1 MEPISTVD
9 GVSPPATA
17 ATTPATP
24 PTVGPG
30 ASTQWKLLIALVLG
44 VPYLLYVFW
53 CLFLLASLP
62 SATASDAFIMA
73 GVVSSLVGGVV
84 LLAVSYVIFMRIGSS
99 KAMPNAKLMALIKLG
114 VFAVPGL
121 VLSAATGFMI
131 SREPQLSI
139 AITSPT
145 STDQFVA
152 PLTMT
157 FSVAETV
164 ELLKGRGFT
173 PIQFAWD
180 INGDNQIDQQT
191 LSPELTATYDREGIK
206 TIRVVMRSSDGDTR
220 NASRRFL
227 ISRSV
232 FSVTPLP
239 AIVERPVVFSLAQ
252 LYPQS
257 DAVRTVAW
265 DFDGDGNVDDEGA
278 SLQTSFTYLNT
289 GTFTVSAV
297 ASLANNTQIRYE
309 RTIAVQEE
317 PPLPFPV
324 TVTSQPNNLIGTAP
338 FAALFSIDTDEPVHS
353 VQWDFGDGQKGEG
366 QRVTHTFSR
375 NGSYGV
381 VARVRSTSGVIAEV
395 NTLVKVVD
403 ELRLNDLRFEGSPQV
418 QSNRISGEVP
428 LTLDLRP
435 VTQTPFVD
443 FVWEAPDATEIGST
457 DTRLQAIYRR
467 PGTYTVTLVGQDQEN
482 HVLRLPIEVIVEPPS
497 SVITF
502 QMSPETG
509 IAPLTVKFDASASEI
524 PGEEITGFIWDF
536 RDGSE
541 QEYGGAFSQH
551 VFTRPGTYTV
561 NLTARTT
568 SGKQQSAT
576 KTLVVRAPSLQPRIL
591 ASRLSG
597 TAPLTVAF
605 DASPSSGVIANYEW
619 NFGDNTQ
626 NDGMQVE
633 HTFLDPGTYTVIL
646 TVRDAAGAS
655 SSTTATITV
664 Q

>member
-1 MEPISTVD
+1 MEPTSTVD
-9 GVSPPATA
+9 GVSPPAPAVTA
-17 ATTPATP
+17 PQPAAAP
-24 PTVGPG
+24 
-30 ASTQWKLLIALVLG
+30 ASSTQWKLLIALILG
-44 VPYLLYVFW
+44 VPYVLYAFW
-53 CLFLLASLP
+53 CLFLLTSLP
-62 SATASDAFIMA
+62 SATASDTFVTIALSSVIA
-73 GVVSSLVGGVV
+73 GGIV
-84 LLAVSYVIFMRIGSS
+84 LAAVSYIIFMRIGSS
-99 KAMPNAKLMALIKLG
+99 KALPNAKLIALIKLG
-114 VFAVPGL
+114 LFAVPGIL
-121 VLSAATGFMI
+121 LSAATGFMI
-131 SREPQLSI
+131 SGEPQLSI
-139 AITSPT
+139 AITNPT
-145 STDQFVA
+145 SSDQLVA

-157 FSVAETV
+157 FSVAQTV
-164 ELLKGRGFT
+164 ELLKQRGFA
-173 PIQFAWD
+173 PIQYSWD

-191 LSPELTATYDREGIK
+191 LSPELTATFDREGIK
-206 TIRVVMRSSDGDTR
+206 TVRVVMRSSDGSTR
-220 NASRRFL
+220 DASRRFL

-257 DAVRTVAW
+257 DAVRTVSW
-265 DFDGDGNVDDEGA
+265 DFDGDGTADDEGPG
-278 SLQTSFTYLNT
+278 LQTSFTYLRT
-289 GTFTVSAV
+289 GSFTVSAV
-297 ASLANNTQIRYE
+297 ASLANNTQVRYE
-309 RTIAVQEE
+309 RTIDVQEE
-317 PPLPFPV
+317 PPQPFPV
-324 TVTSQPNNLIGTAP
+324 SMKSQPNNLIGTAP
-338 FAALFSIDTDEPVHS
+338 FAALFSIETSEPVHS

-366 QRVTHTFSR
+366 QRVTHTFGR
-375 NGSYGV
+375 NGSYAV
-381 VARVRSTSGVIAEV
+381 VARVRSQSGVIAEV

-467 PGTYTVTLVGQDQEN
+467 PGTYTITLVGQDQEN
-482 HVLRLPIEVIVEPPS
+482 HVLRLPIEVQVNPPS

-502 QMSPETG
+502 QMSPESG

-541 QEYGGAFSQH
+541 VEYGGAFSQH
-551 VFTRPGTYTV
+551 VFTRPGTYAV

-568 SGKQQSAT
+568 SGKQQST
-576 KTLVVRAPSLQPRIL
+576 TRTLVVRAASLQPRIL

-597 TAPLTVAF
+597 QAPLTVAF
-605 DASPSSGVIANYEW
+605 DASPSSGLISNYEW

-633 HTFLDPGTYTVIL
+633 HTFLDPGTYTVVL

>member
-1 MEPISTVD
+1 MEQNSTVD
-9 GVSPPATA
+9 GVIPPEAPKVVPLIPV
-17 ATTPATP
+17 PA
-24 PTVGPG
+24 
-30 ASTQWKLLIALVLG
+30 ASTQWKLLVALLLG
-44 VPYLLYVFW
+44 IPYTIYIFW
-53 CLFLLASLP
+53 CLFLLSSLP
-62 SATASDAFIMA
+62 SATASDTFIMI
-73 GVVSSLVGGVV
+73 GVVSAILGGIV
-84 LLAVSYVIFMRIGSS
+84 LLAIAYIIFMRIGVS
-99 KAMPNAKLMALIKLG
+99 KALPNAKLMALIKLG
-114 VFAVPGL
+114 VFVVPGIL
-121 VLSAATGFMI
+121 LSAATGYMI

-145 STDQFVA
+145 STEQFVA

-157 FSVAETV
+157 FSVADTV
-164 ELLKGRGFT
+164 ALLQSRGFN
-173 PIQFAWD
+173 PIQYAWD
-180 INGDNQIDQQT
+180 INGDNQVDQQT

-206 TIRVVMRSSDGDTR
+206 TIRVVMKASDGSTR
-220 NASRRFL
+220 DASRRFL
-227 ISRSV
+227 ISKSV

-257 DAVRTVAW
+257 ETVRSVSW
-265 DFDGDGNVDDEGA
+265 DFDGDGTADDEGTG
-278 SLQTSFTYLNT
+278 LQTSFTYLNT
-289 GTFTVSAV
+289 GTFNVSAV

-309 RTIAVQEE
+309 RTITVQEE

-324 TVTSQPNNLIGTAP
+324 TLNSQPNNLIGTAP
-338 FAALFSIDTDEPVHS
+338 FAALFSIETLEPVHS

-366 QRVTHTFSR
+366 QRATHTFTR
-375 NGSYGV
+375 NGSYAV
-381 VARVRSTSGVIAEV
+381 VARVRSQSGVIAEV

-403 ELRLNDLRFEGSPQV
+403 ELRVNDLRFEGSPQV
-418 QSNRISGEVP
+418 QSNKITGEVP

-435 VTQTPFVD
+435 ITQTPFVD

-457 DTRLQAIYRR
+457 DNRLQAIYRR

-482 HVLRLPIEVIVEPPS
+482 HVLRLPIEVQVNPPS

-541 QEYGGAFSQH
+541 EEYGGAFSQH

-568 SGKQQSAT
+568 SGKQQST
-576 KTLVVRAPSLQPRIL
+576 TRTLVVRAPTLQPRIL

-597 TAPLTVAF
+597 PAPLTVVF
-605 DASPSSGVIANYEW
+605 DASPSSGVISTYEW

-633 HTFLDPGTYTVIL
+633 HTFLDAGSYTVVL
-646 TVRDAAGAS
+646 TVRDAAGAT